1 LKPTRAIRAIHFAA
15 TSIVLCLL
23 LGCRPATDRTLE
35 EMIDRTYT
43 VEPNATL
50 SISNRD
56 GSIRIYGAGGDTRQ
70 VRVEAIKKAYNAERL
85 KGISIQISAEPNS
98 ISIET
103 TYPPEPSAGF
113 SDRSGTVDYVIVVP
127 QAMRITKLELGSGE
141 VLVEELRSDE
151 ARAKLG
157 NGRLFAH
164 NCFGNVDLTLGTG
177 NVAISYEWWE
187 EHAFDIHASVQS
199 GHVLAYI
206 PSDAAFHLIAQTA
219 TGKIAN
225 DFAEKEQRGP
235 EPASK
240 IDMSVGGESKTTFQF
255 ESQDGNIKI
264 SAHNP

>member
-1 LKPTRAIRAIHFAA
+1 
-15 TSIVLCLL
+15 
-23 LGCRPATDRTLE
+23 
-35 EMIDRTYT
+35 MIDRSYE

-56 GSIRIYGAGGDTRQ
+56 GSIRVYGAGGETRK
-70 VRVEAIKKAYNAERL
+70 VRVEAIKKAYRAERL
-85 KGISIQISAEPNS
+85 KGISVQISAQPNA

-103 TYPPEPSAGF
+103 IYPPTPSAGF

-127 QAMRITKLELGSGE
+127 QTMRIAKLELGSGE
-141 VLVEELRSDE
+141 VLIEELRSDE

-164 NCFGNVDLTLGTG
+164 NCFGNLELALDTG
-177 NVAISYEWWE
+177 NLAIVYEWWE
-187 EHAFDIHASVQS
+187 EAEFSIRSTIQNGNAF
-199 GHVLAYI
+199 AYL
-206 PSDAAFHLIAQTA
+206 PADAAFHLIARTA

-225 DFAEKEQRGP
+225 DFAQQQDRHAETVD
-235 EPASK
+235 K

-255 ESQDGNIKI
+255 ETRDGNIKI

>member
-1 LKPTRAIRAIHFAA
+1 MAIRFASMPIA
-15 TSIVLCLL
+15 LCLL
-23 LGCRPATDRTLE
+23 LACRPATDRTLE

-56 GSIRIYGAGGDTRQ
+56 GSIRVYGAGGDTHQ
-70 VRVEAIKKAYNAERL
+70 VRIEAIKKAYNAERL

-103 TYPPEPSAGF
+103 SYPPEPSVGF
-113 SDRSGTVDYVIVVP
+113 SDRSGTVDYVVVVP

-151 ARAKLG
+151 AHAKLG
-157 NGRLFAH
+157 NGRLFSH
-164 NCFGNVDLTLGTG
+164 NCFGNLDLVLDTG
-177 NVAISYEWWE
+177 NLAIAYEWWE
-187 EHAFDIHASVQS
+187 DAEFSIRSTIKNGNAF
-199 GHVLAYI
+199 AYL
-206 PSDAAFHLIAQTA
+206 PSDAAFHLIAHTA

-225 DFAEKEQRGP
+225 DFAQQQDRHE
-235 EPASK
+235 EPVNK
-240 IDMSVGGESKTTFQF
+240 IDMSVGIDTKTTFQF
-255 ESQDGNIKI
+255 ETQDGNIKI